1 MSTTGIIITSVVGLL
16 LLWFVYSLFWASKQ
30 SLLGTWVAVLSDG
43 QHVPLQFEGEL
54 TGGTYKQL
62 LQRERVETRE
72 FGHWTIKLTD
82 LRLIIMATDIKDHP
96 RFGVDSQ
103 YWVLFSNKSQIT
115 IDGPD
120 RKKWTFRKAA
130 DIVKLDFDAPKP
142 AA

>member
-1 MSTTGIIITSVVGLL
+1 MSTTAIVITSVVGLL
-16 LLWFVYSLFWASKQ
+16 LLWFVYSLFWAARQ
-30 SLLGTWVAVLSDG
+30 SVLGTWVAVLSDG
-43 QHVPLQFEGEL
+43 QHVTLQFEGEAK
-54 TGGTYKQL
+54 GGTYKQL
-62 LQRERVETRE
+62 LKREGVETRE

-96 RFGVDSQ
+96 RFGVDTQ
-103 YWVLFSNKSQIT
+103 YWVLFTNKSQIT

-142 AA
+142 AT